1 MRRLRWLLPV
11 AILAILGSVA
21 AIYIKQLELQAN
33 GPNKPPL
40 LGDGIKGQ
48 ALDWCY
54 DQAEGER
61 SRVQICATKMNQTG
75 GKYELTGLKL
85 KLFHA
90 DATKYDLVTSDF
102 AQFEEETKRLVSEGN
117 VEITL
122 AIPADPEAPV
132 KPGRLLKIHSS
143 GVEFATE
150 TGEANTTRDVKFEFD
165 RGGGS
170 SVGAHYNPLT
180 RQLRMDNHVV
190 LDWRG
195 NSPDASPMHIE
206 SEQAFYLEDESKV
219 LFSPWAKFTREALH
233 MESGFAAMIIHEGQI
248 ERVDMENA
256 RGIQD
261 NGARKVDF
269 GGQEMHLY
277 FDEHMTVTNVQAM
290 RDTRLVSTAATAK
303 TTVTGGRMDLD
314 FTPVN
319 KESVLTNAVSTGNS
333 IVQAEP
339 IVKPGVPPADTR
351 ILKSDIVRLAMRPG
365 GEEIDRVET
374 DGPGTLD
381 FLPNRPEQP
390 KRNLKGDRIWIN
402 YGAENRIDRFRSVNV
417 TTRTELPAKSPR
429 ITSSKEILA
438 TFDNT
443 GSLARLE
450 QTADFK
456 YEEGDRKAN
465 AKKATLEQEKDLMT
479 LDGSA
484 TTYDPTGKVNADRI
498 TINQKTGDY
507 TADGNVSTVRQP
519 SKDPK
524 AANNS
529 AMLSHDEPMQ
539 ATAKSMISTKGGQ
552 RIHYEGDAKAWQGA
566 NRVNAEK
573 LDIDQETHVM
583 EAHGKVDTQ
592 FVDKSSDKSGDK
604 SGKAK
609 AGPAPFTTV
618 RASDLV
624 YNTET
629 RIADYSGGV
638 HLERPG
644 LTVDSRELR
653 AYLND
658 SSADS
663 SLDKAIANGAVK
675 IFSVSTEKNGKGKRT
690 RTGTSEHGEYYEKE
704 QKVILTG
711 GRPIVTDST
720 KRSTEGDELT
730 WWANDDRLLVNGE
743 ESRPVETKLP
753 KTTSKPASKK

>member
-21 AIYIKQLELQAN
+21 SIYIKQLELHGDTAR
-33 GPNKPPL
+33 PPL
-40 LGDGIKGQ
+40 LADGVKGQ

-54 DQAEGER
+54 DQAQGDK

-132 KPGRLLKIHSS
+132 KPGRLLKILSS
-143 GVEFATE
+143 GVEFLTE

-170 SVGAHYNPLT
+170 SVGAHYNPVT
-180 RQLRMDNHVV
+180 RQLRMDSNVV

-195 NSPDASPMHIE
+195 NSPDALPMHIE
-206 SEQAFYLEDESKV
+206 AGQAFYIEDESKV
-219 LFSPWAKFTREALH
+219 LFSPWTKFTREALH
-233 MESGFAAMIIHEGQI
+233 MESGFAAMNLHEGQI
-248 ERVDMENA
+248 QRVDMENA
-256 RGIQD
+256 RGVQD
-261 NGARKVDF
+261 NGSRKVDF
-269 GGQEMHLY
+269 GAQEMHLD
-277 FDEHMTVTNVQAM
+277 FDEHMTVTGVQAL
-290 RDTRLVSTAATAK
+290 REARLISTAATAK
-303 TTVTGGRMDLD
+303 TTVTGGRMDLS
-314 FTPVN
+314 FTSIN

-333 IVQAEP
+333 IVTAEP
-339 IVKPGVPPADTR
+339 VVKAGVQAADTR
-351 ILKSDIVRLAMRPG
+351 ILKSDVVRLAMRNN

-402 YGAENRIDRFRSVNV
+402 YGAENRIDRFRSINA
-417 TTRTELPAKSPR
+417 TTRTEIASKPPR

-450 QTADFK
+450 QTTDFK
-456 YEEGDRKAN
+456 YEEGDRRAS
-465 AKKATLEQEKDLMT
+465 AKKATLEQAQDLMT

-498 TINQKTGDY
+498 TLNQKTGDY
-507 TADGNVSTVRQP
+507 TADGSVSTVRQP
-519 SKDPK
+519 AKDTK
-524 AANNS
+524 SSANS
-529 AMLSHDEPMQ
+529 AMLDSKEPMQ
-539 ATAKSMISTKGGQ
+539 ATAKSMTSTKGGQ

-566 NRVNAEK
+566 NRVNSST

-583 EAHGKVDTQ
+583 EAHGKVETQ
-592 FVDKSSDKSGDK
+592 FVDKSGDDK

-609 AGPAPFTTV
+609 SGPTAFTKVT
-618 RASDLV
+618 ASDLV

-629 RIADYSGGV
+629 RIAYYTGGV

-644 LTVDSRELR
+644 LTVDSKELK

-658 SSADS
+658 SDADS
-663 SLDKAIANGAVK
+663 SLDKAIADGAVK
-675 IFSVSTEKNGKGKRT
+675 IYSVSTEKTGKGKRT

-711 GRPIVTDST
+711 GRPLVTDST
-720 KRSTEGDELT
+720 KRSTQGDELT
-730 WWANDDRLLVNGE
+730 WWANDDRLLVNGI
-743 ESRPVETKLP
+743 ESRPVETVLP
-753 KTTSKPASKK
+753 KTTKPAASKK